1 MDLVKSMLDNS
12 REFFTRLED
21 LEKSFLTGLTEGHG
35 LERFLRFFFARGA
48 WKRVGVLSSLLDSCT
63 GANSEIE
70 AFTQTQ
76 ESAMADTDPQKAKY
90 LNNREEMNQA
100 LTNFTDAHNSLIT
113 NKDDYMTNQSLR
125 MPLKGLKKSWSE
137 SG

>member
-21 LEKSFLTGLTEGHG
+21 LEKSFLTGLTEG
-35 LERFLRFFFARGA
+35 LPATMLFLF
-48 WKRVGVLSSLLDSCT
+48 WLLPLSEGGGRPGSPPCA

-76 ESAMADTDPQKAKY
+76 ESAIADTDPQKAKY

-100 LTNFTDAHNSLIT
+100 LTNFTDAHTSLIT
-113 NKDDYMTNQSLR
+113 NKDDYMTNQSLVAV
-125 MPLKGLKKSWSE
+125 
-137 SG
+137 